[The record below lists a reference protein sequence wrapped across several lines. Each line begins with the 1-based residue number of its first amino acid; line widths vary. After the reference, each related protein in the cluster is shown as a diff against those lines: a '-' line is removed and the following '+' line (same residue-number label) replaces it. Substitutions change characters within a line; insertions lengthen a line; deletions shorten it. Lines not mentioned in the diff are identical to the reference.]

1 MSNKEI
7 LVDYLPFAKATIH
20 ETCTLIAATR
30 VRSDQIS
37 IPTNR
42 NYAFFKQY
50 GDNTELNITFPLGV
64 TEEILNLTVQVIF
77 SRGIHFRIECCLFS
91 RSVLVAMDK
100 I

>member
-7 LVDYLPFAKATIH
+7 LDDYLPFAKATIH

-30 VRSDQIS
+30 IRSDQIS

-42 NYAFFKQY
+42 CYAFFKQY

-64 TEEILNLTVQVIF
+64 TEEILNLTVQVII
-77 SRGIHFRIECCLFS
+77 STI
-91 RSVLVAMDK
+91 DY
-100 I
+100 